1 MNVGESFLGRS
12 FAERRPQGG
21 PRQSYKLPA
30 SSINCSSIFPV
41 PSSPSLVKK
50 HNAERAAKG
59 FTCWTQF
66 VAMLFCQ
73 LGRADSLRDICNGL
87 ACCLGR
93 LVHVGIAKAPSRST
107 LSYANEHRP
116 AALFEELFWTALAR
130 FREQQGLGS
139 RKHKF
144 RFKNKLLSLDS
155 TTISLC
161 LTMFPW
167 AQFRRAKGGVKAH
180 VLLDHDDYL
189 PAYVLLTE
197 AKRSDVKLADSF
209 TLNPGSIVTMDRG
222 YTDYALFGRWTL
234 AGVFFVTRM
243 KENAVFTVETEFD
256 VPANRNIRA
265 DQIIQLTGVQ
275 AQADCPGPLRR
286 VVVWDADNE
295 REIVLLTNLFD
306 FGSTTVAAIYKE
318 RWQIGVSSQGHIVQ
332 SVKDRPR
339 PKDSG
344 LVAGEASWRESKTAE
359 PSDNILGKECAQR
372 TRLQRT
378 VNADVASLHESPVA
392 ETVDN
397 ARKQQGLAET
407 SPIRQLS
414 PAGYQRRHG
423 VKEDVETGE
432 ALGARRRN
440 LAEEM
445 PAITVSGKCGRR
457 HQGDGSGRSTGRWAC
472 SKTRPEGRAR
482 TGEYSANQGEAGV
495 K

>member
-1 MNVGESFLGRS
+1 
-12 FAERRPQGG
+12 
-21 PRQSYKLPA
+21 
-30 SSINCSSIFPV
+30 
-41 PSSPSLVKK
+41 
-50 HNAERAAKG
+50 
-59 FTCWTQF
+59 
-66 VAMLFCQ
+66 MLFCQ

-93 LVHVGIAKAPSRST
+93 LVHLGIAKAPSRST

-243 KENAVFTVETEFD
+243 KDNAVFTVEEEFE
-256 VPANRNIRA
+256 VPANRNILA

-275 AQADCPGPLRR
+275 ALSDCPGPLRR
-286 VVVWDADNE
+286 VVVWDADNK
-295 REIVLLTNLFD
+295 REIALLTNLFD

-318 RWQIGVSSQGHIVQ
+318 RWQIELFFENSTWCTPLDVMEFQGSIALNRPLVGSLDG
-332 SVKDRPR
+332 SVRRRIARHPFCVKSRERPHK
-339 PKDSG
+339 P
-344 LVAGEASWRESKTAE
+344 
-359 PSDNILGKECAQR
+359 
-372 TRLQRT
+372 
-378 VNADVASLHESPVA
+378 ASLA
-392 ETVDN
+392 TV
-397 ARKQQGLAET
+397 LAE
-407 SPIRQLS
+407 SAARQ
-414 PAGYQRRHG
+414 
-423 VKEDVETGE
+423 
-432 ALGARRRN
+432 
-440 LAEEM
+440 
-445 PAITVSGKCGRR
+445 
-457 HQGDGSGRSTGRWAC
+457 W
-472 SKTRPEGRAR
+472 
-482 TGEYSANQGEAGV
+482 SA
-495 K
+495 

>member
-1 MNVGESFLGRS
+1 
-12 FAERRPQGG
+12 
-21 PRQSYKLPA
+21 
-30 SSINCSSIFPV
+30 
-41 PSSPSLVKK
+41 
-50 HNAERAAKG
+50 
-59 FTCWTQF
+59 
-66 VAMLFCQ
+66 MLFCQ

-93 LVHVGIAKAPSRST
+93 LVHLGIAKAPSRST

-243 KENAVFTVETEFD
+243 KDNAVFTVEEEFE
-256 VPANRNIRA
+256 VPANRNILA

-275 AQADCPGPLRR
+275 ALSDCPGPLRR
-286 VVVWDADNE
+286 VVVWDADNK

-318 RWQIGVSSQGHIVQ
+318 RWQIELFFENSTWCTPLDVMEFQGSIALNRPLVGSLDG
-332 SVKDRPR
+332 SVRRRIARHPFCVKSRERPHK
-339 PKDSG
+339 P
-344 LVAGEASWRESKTAE
+344 
-359 PSDNILGKECAQR
+359 
-372 TRLQRT
+372 
-378 VNADVASLHESPVA
+378 ASLA
-392 ETVDN
+392 TV
-397 ARKQQGLAET
+397 LAE
-407 SPIRQLS
+407 SAARQ
-414 PAGYQRRHG
+414 
-423 VKEDVETGE
+423 
-432 ALGARRRN
+432 
-440 LAEEM
+440 
-445 PAITVSGKCGRR
+445 
-457 HQGDGSGRSTGRWAC
+457 W
-472 SKTRPEGRAR
+472 
-482 TGEYSANQGEAGV
+482 SA
-495 K
+495 